1 MTETRADTICVIDDD
16 QAVRESMVALLEASG
31 YTVKPF
37 ASADDFLR
45 RQGSQSTDCLL
56 LDLNMPG
63 LNGLELLELLRSR
76 GVTAPAI
83 VLTANGE
90 RFGARLTRAG
100 VLKVLHKPVSE
111 TDLLQWIETALASR
125 KASPTGK

>member
-1 MTETRADTICVIDDD
+1 MTVAGGNTICVIDDD
-16 QAVRESMVALLEASG
+16 QAVRESAVALLESAG
-31 YTVKPF
+31 YTVMPF

-45 RQGSQSTDCLL
+45 QSDLESANCLL
-56 LDLNMPG
+56 CDLNMPG

-90 RFGARLTRAG
+90 RSNARMTRAG
-100 VLKVLHKPVSE
+100 VLKVLRKPVSE
-111 TDLLQWIETALASR
+111 AELLQWIETAL
-125 KASPTGK
+125 KAP